1 MADFLEAPN
10 VFPNL
15 SANSLNIPLN
25 DQQHFR
31 LKKINGIWD
40 YFVAAIEE
48 RELLSKKLSTY
59 IASFDYFDKSLIFLS
74 LTTGSI
80 SIALFATVIGAPV
93 GITSTSFILSFSICT
108 GIVKK
113 LSKTTSSKMKKH
125 NKIVILA
132 RSKLNS
138 IESKISEAF

>member
-1 MADFLEAPN
+1 MADFLETPN

-59 IASFDYFDKSLIFLS
+59 IASFDYFDKSLIFF
-74 LTTGSI
+74 I
-80 SIALFATVIGAPV
+80 S
-93 GITSTSFILSFSICT
+93 
-108 GIVKK
+108 
-113 LSKTTSSKMKKH
+113 
-125 NKIVILA
+125 N
-132 RSKLNS
+132 NW
-138 IESKISEAF
+138 